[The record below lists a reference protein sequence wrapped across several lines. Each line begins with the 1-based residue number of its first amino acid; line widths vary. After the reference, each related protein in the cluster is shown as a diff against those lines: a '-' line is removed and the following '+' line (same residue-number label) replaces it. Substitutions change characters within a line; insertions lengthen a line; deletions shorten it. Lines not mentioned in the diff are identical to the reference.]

1 MDKNTITGLILMMLL
16 FMGFSFYT
24 QQQQKKA
31 ETIQKEK
38 IALAKKDSLANAAK
52 YPVQDTQKTS
62 LPIHNDSMPAIVIQP
77 EKLVTVE
84 NKDCKYVFTSQGG
97 QLKSVT
103 LKTFVTH
110 DKKPL
115 TIFENT
121 SQGISVELPTAT
133 GKVATGKVT
142 FSELPIQS
150 EGDSKVVA
158 YELNLPG
165 GGKYIHKYK
174 IPNQGYLIGFSIL
187 TQHTL
192 QDFGAA
198 KSLNM
203 EWTQRMPSLE
213 NNIYEEQMYAN
224 VYYANEKKQ
233 VQDLSTRKDVT
244 ENTETDVKWVS
255 FKQKFFNTSL
265 IAEKTMPAGA
275 KLGIASDKDKKTFV
289 KDALAVVTV
298 PLDNSDNAQ
307 ANFQMYMGPNHFK
320 TLKKLDVGMQEII
333 PLGWSIF
340 GWVNKFMIIP
350 VFNFLS
356 KFLSN
361 YGLIILILTL
371 IIKIVLSPLTH
382 KQLVSSSKMQLLKP
396 ELDELKK
403 KYPDKQVF
411 GAKQMELFR
420 EAGVNPAGGCL
431 PMLLQMPILLAMYRF
446 FPSSIELRQQ
456 PFLWATDL
464 SHYDDY
470 LKLPFNIPMLGE
482 HISIFAVLMAITS
495 VFYSK
500 ISMQGQVQDE
510 DSIMGQQMKI
520 MQYVMP
526 VMMLFMFN
534 KFAAAL
540 SYYYL
545 LFNVISIA
553 QTYIFKKFFIN
564 HDDII
569 AEMNANKLKPKKK
582 GIFQEKLDQMM
593 KEQESMRKSQQGKK

>member
-1 MDKNTITGLILMMLL
+1 MMLM
-16 FMGFSFYT
+16 FMGFSFYA

-31 ETIQKEK
+31 EAVQKEK
-38 IALAKKDSLANAAK
+38 IAKIKKDSIAAAAAR
-52 YPVQDTQKTS
+52 PVRDTISITDK
-62 LPIHNDSMPAIVIQP
+62 AIVDTAVHVPAQP
-77 EKLVTVE
+77 EHLTIVE
-84 NKDCKYVFTSQGG
+84 NSDSKYEFTTQGG

-103 LKTFVTH
+103 LKNYVTH

-115 TIFENT
+115 VMFYNT
-121 SQGISVELPTAT
+121 SQGFSVELPTAT
-133 GKVATGKVT
+133 GKIATGKASFT
-142 FSELPIQS
+142 ELPQQKENGNTIVS
-150 EGDSKVVA
+150 F
-158 YELNLPG
+158 ELKLPG
-165 GGKYIHKYK
+165 GGTYIHRYM
-174 IPNQGYLIGFSIL
+174 IPDKGYLFNFSII
-187 TQHTL
+187 TQNTKN
-192 QDFGAA
+192 DFGTA
-198 KSLNM
+198 KSLTA

-213 NNIYEEQMYAN
+213 DNIYEEQMYADLYFSN
-224 VYYANEKKQ
+224 SNKQ
-233 VQDLSTRKDVT
+233 VDELSTRKDVT
-244 ENTETDVKWVS
+244 KNTETDVQWIS
-255 FKQKFFNTSL
+255 FKQKFFNTTL
-265 IAEKTMPAGA
+265 IADKALPAGA
-275 KLGIASDKDKKTFV
+275 KVGIAADKDKKTFV
-289 KDALAVVTV
+289 KDVLAEVAI

-307 ANFQMYMGPNHFK
+307 SNFRMYIGPNRFK
-320 TLKKLDVGMQEII
+320 TLKKLNIGLQEII

-350 VFNFLS
+350 VFDFLS

-361 YGLIILILTL
+361 YGIIILILTL
-371 IIKIVLSPLTH
+371 LIKLVLSPLTH
-382 KQLVSSSKMQLLKP
+382 KQLVSSAKMQLLKP

-420 EAGVNPAGGCL
+420 AAGVNPAGGCL

-464 SHYDDY
+464 SHYDDF
-470 LKLPFNIPMLGE
+470 LKLPFSIPLLGD

-526 VMMLFMFN
+526 VMLLFMFN

-553 QTYIFKKFFIN
+553 QTYIFKRFFIN
-564 HDDII
+564 HDGII

-582 GIFQEKLDQMM
+582 GVFQEKLEQMM
-593 KEQESMRKSQQGKK
+593 KEQEAAKKGLPNKK

>member
-16 FMGFSFYT
+16 FMGFSFYA

-31 ETIQKEK
+31 EAIQKEK
-38 IALAKKDSLANAAK
+38 LATAKKDSIINAAK
-52 YPVQDTQKTS
+52 NPIQEGTVSTAIKNDTNVT
-62 LPIHNDSMPAIVIQP
+62 PIVIQP
-77 EKLVTVE
+77 EKLMVVE
-84 NKDCKYVFTSQGG
+84 NKDCKFVFTSLGG

-103 LKTFVTH
+103 LKNYVTH

-115 TIFENT
+115 ALFENL
-121 SQGISVELPTAT
+121 SQGITVEIPTAT
-133 GKVATGKVT
+133 GKMATSKAA
-142 FSELPIQS
+142 FAELPEQAD
-150 EGDSKVVA
+150 GDKKVVA
-158 YELNLPG
+158 YELTLPG
-165 GGKYIHKYK
+165 GGKYRHKYI
-174 IPNQGYLIGFSIL
+174 IPKQGYLIDFSIVTDN
-187 TQHTL
+187 TQK
-192 QDFGAA
+192 DFGTV
-198 KSLNM
+198 KSLKL

-213 NNIYEEQMYAN
+213 NNIYEEQMYAD
-224 VYYANEKKQ
+224 VYYSNDKRQ
-233 VQDLSTRKDVT
+233 VEDLSTRKDVT
-244 ENTETDVKWVS
+244 ETTESEMKWVS
-255 FKQKFFNTSL
+255 FKQKFFNTTL
-265 IAEKTMPAGA
+265 IAEKALPSGA
-275 KLGIASDKDKKTFV
+275 KVGIAADKDKKTFV
-289 KDALAVVTV
+289 KDALVLVDI
-298 PLDNSDNAQ
+298 PLENSNSSQ
-307 ANFQMYMGPNHFK
+307 VNFQMYMGPNHFK
-320 TLKKLDVGMQEII
+320 TLKKLDVGLQGII

-356 KFLSN
+356 KFMSN

-371 IIKIVLSPLTH
+371 IIKVVLSPLTH
-382 KQLVSSSKMQLLKP
+382 KQLVSSAKMQLLKP

-403 KYPDKQVF
+403 KFPDKQVF

-464 SHYDDY
+464 SHYDDF
-470 LKLPFNIPMLGE
+470 LKLPYSIPLLGE

-569 AEMNANKLKPKKK
+569 AEMKVNKLKPKKK
-582 GIFQEKLDQMM
+582 GIFQEKMEQMM
-593 KEQESMRKSQQGKK
+593 KEQESMRKNQQGKK